1 MMNFILTVCIVLLST
16 TSAAEAAP
24 VALAV
29 QSVVAWVG
37 TLGVVGSA
45 LLQLAVGTAM
55 SLVAKAKMRRAQ
67 RENGGI
73 QTDVTLTGGTNSESF
88 ILGYYGTAGTWVCP
102 PLSRGERLK
111 ILTYVV
117 DLAGAPGHVLEE
129 VFVNGEKL
137 RLTGAIQHGVTVSST
152 EDSFNGLVDVTYFDG
167 SQTEAPAIMMDNYGN
182 HPDFPWGVDMVGR
195 GRCFVI
201 LEFEAD
207 DKVFSGLPQVRF
219 SVRGAPLFDPR
230 VGANVQSDNLAL
242 LAYSVLRGL
251 QLPDGTRW
259 GGEAR
264 LDDLPLDVWAAA
276 LNEADRSVAKADG
289 GSEPQFRG
297 GFEVRIAEDEP
308 AEVLERLMDACT
320 GDLAEE
326 GGAWFVRVGPP
337 PVPSAF
343 LTDRDLIVDAPMS
356 LTPFAS
362 LADSMN
368 SLTLKYPNPE
378 LGWETSEAE
387 RVIRPDLEVRDEGRR
402 LSEDLSLSAC
412 PFPLQVQRVGK
423 AYIEDA
429 QRDVTHSFTLPP
441 DFAHLPPLSVISW
454 TSAHNQY
461 EGKHFSI
468 EKKVIHPHDLLSAV
482 EVREV
487 DPADHVW
494 SSEDELPVPLP
505 FTGLTPP
512 DLYVLRGVRVTAVD
526 ILDSDGRPRRAA
538 IQVSQLP
545 SVEGIEW
552 RVLDGNGVRVS
563 DGVSMDVGNTFL
575 ITQGILPQQVYLVG
589 LRVSGGG
596 FVDWSDWYQVETN
609 NVGLAVQDFSDEFW
623 AHVDGV
629 AIDAVE
635 GLTNNIDF
643 ALDQLAER
651 DLEGLTAGFLEDA
664 RLDGVVQENREAL
677 TAEVDGV
684 KAELV
689 QNYVTAATSA
699 AALASLSTSLSAEI
713 SGVRASLNSN
723 YYTIAGVN
731 SAIAAATTSLQSQIS
746 GVSASLNAS
755 YYTIAETDLAISS
768 ATNVVET
775 SVNNLTASVASVQSS
790 VSGISAT
797 AGFSINNNGVA
808 SGFGL
813 VSELVNGSVTSAFTI
828 QANRFVVASAD
839 GSMTSAPFII
849 KDGVVIMRSA
859 MIGDGT
865 IGRAKITD
873 VIQSDNYQEN
883 SKGVPVSGI
892 KLNFK
897 TGKGKFADA
906 VISRPLVLAEGNFT
920 PSGTFTNGQVW
931 SFINTGI
938 RVGRDDVWQAQNVA
952 LVAVAAISGGAI
964 ANSGFDPNNTFWT
977 LNAMLQ
983 PGARWNGFPGNP
995 QPTEA
1000 WRRNP
1005 GRLITPAWA
1014 TGNDQRVFMKV
1025 QLEAIG
1031 AYFVNPRINWKIFQ
1045 VT

>member
-1 MMNFILTVCIVLLST
+1 MMSIILTVCVVLLASAG
-16 TSAAEAAP
+16 AAEAAP
-24 VALAV
+24 VVAV
-29 QSVVAWVG
+29 FQAVVAWVG

-45 LLQLAVGTAM
+45 LLQLAVGSAM
-55 SLVAKAKMRRAQ
+55 SLIAKAKMRRAQ
-67 RENGGI
+67 RETGGI
-73 QTDVTLTGGTNSESF
+73 QTEVTLTGGTNSESF

-102 PLSRGERLK
+102 PLSRGDRLK
-111 ILTYVV
+111 ILTYVI
-117 DLAGAPGHVLEE
+117 DLAGMPGHSLEE

-137 RLTGAIQHGVTVSST
+137 VLEGEIKHGVTVSSK
-152 EDSFNGLVDVTYFDG
+152 EDSFKGLVDVTYFNG
-167 SQTEAPAIMMDNYGN
+167 SQTEAPELMIDNYGN
-182 HPDFPWGVDMVGR
+182 HPDFPWGVDMIGR

-230 VGANVQSDNLAL
+230 VAANVRSDNLAL
-242 LAYSVLRGL
+242 LAHSVLRGIE
-251 QLPDGTRW
+251 LPDGSRW
-259 GGEAR
+259 GGEAT
-264 LDDLPLDVWAAA
+264 LEDLPLDVWAAA
-276 LNEADRSVAKADG
+276 LNEADRSIEKADG

-297 GFEVRIAEDEP
+297 GFEVKIADDEP
-308 AEVLERLMDACT
+308 AEVLDRLMDACT

-326 GGAWFVRVGPP
+326 GGGWFVRVGPP

-343 LTDRDLIVDAPMS
+343 LSDDDLIVDAPMA

-368 SLTLKYPNPE
+368 SLTLKFPNPD
-378 LGWETSEAE
+378 LAWEVSEAD
-387 RVIRPDLEVRDEGRR
+387 RIIRPELEQRDEGRR
-402 LSEDLSLSAC
+402 LSEDLALSAC

-454 TSAHNQY
+454 TSRHNQY

-468 EKKVIHPHDLLSAV
+468 EKKIIHPHDLLAAV

-487 DPADHVW
+487 DPSDHSW
-494 SSEDELPVPLP
+494 SSEDELPLP
-505 FTGLTPP
+505 APFPGLTSPE
-512 DLYVLRGVRVTAVD
+512 LFVLRDVRVKAVN

-545 SVEGIEW
+545 SVEGVEW
-552 RVLDGNGVRVS
+552 RVLDSGGVRVA
-563 DGVSMDVGNTFL
+563 DGVSMDVGHTFL
-575 ITQGILPQQVYLVG
+575 ITQGILPKQVYLVG
-589 LRVSGGG
+589 LRVAGGG
-596 FVDWSDWYQVETN
+596 FVDWSDWYEVETN

-623 AHVDGV
+623 EHVDGV

-635 GLTNNIDF
+635 GLTSNIDF
-643 ALDQLAER
+643 ALDQLAQR
-651 DLEGLTAGFLEDA
+651 DLEGLTGRFLEDA
-664 RLDGVVQENREAL
+664 RLNGVVGESSKAL
-677 TAEVDGV
+677 ASEVDGV
-684 KAELV
+684 KADLV
-689 QNYVTAATSA
+689 QNYVTAALQSS
-699 AALASLSTSLSAEI
+699 ALASLRTELSSEI
-713 SGVRASLNSN
+713 NGVKANLNAN

-746 GVSASLNAS
+746 GVSASLDAS
-755 YYTIAETDLAISS
+755 YYTIAETDLAISA
-768 ATNVVET
+768 ATNVVAT
-775 SVNNLTASVASVQSS
+775 SVNDLSASVSSVQSS
-790 VSGISAT
+790 VNGISAT
-797 AGFSINNNGVA
+797 AGFYINNNGVA

-813 VSELVNGSVTSAFTI
+813 VSELVNGSVTSSFTI
-828 QANRFVVASAD
+828 QANRFVVASAN
-839 GSMTSAPFII
+839 GSMTAAPFVI

-873 VIQSDNYQEN
+873 VIESDNYQED

-892 KLNFK
+892 RLNFK

-906 VISRPLVLAEGNFT
+906 VISRPLVLAEGYFS
-920 PSGTFTNGQVW
+920 PSGTFSNGAVW

-938 RVGRDDVWQAQNVA
+938 RVGRNDVWQAQNVA
-952 LVAVAAISGGAI
+952 LVAVAAVSGGAT
-964 ANSGFDPNNTFWT
+964 ASSGFDPNNTFWT

-995 QPTEA
+995 QPTDA
-1000 WRRNP
+1000 WRRDP
-1005 GRLITPAWA
+1005 GRLITPTWA
-1014 TGNDQRVFMKV
+1014 TGNDQRVFLRVK
-1025 QLEAIG
+1025 LEAIG